1 MHANVWKT
9 IDTPEC
15 TSEPARLTADNVS
28 KEERSACT
36 TCLLDSAGLDSI
48 SFHSITKMWRFFRL
62 FRERSN
68 NNVCFCFFFTLAL
81 PKICTNWS
89 HCEMLGWSLEGTS
102 RRHCRRDWPKQG
114 KFFFI
119 WRPWDVALLLF
130 ICDHDDYWL
139 LDRKCQLIHN
149 WSYFTIITE
158 TNK

>member
-1 MHANVWKT
+1 MYANVWKT

-15 TSEPARLTADNVS
+15 ASEPARLTADNVS
-28 KEERSACT
+28 KEERSAWT

-62 FRERSN
+62 YRGRSN

-102 RRHCRRDWPKQG
+102 RRHCRRDRPKQG
-114 KFFFI
+114 KFIFSHGDYEM
-119 WRPWDVALLLF
+119 WLCCCLF
-130 ICDHDDYWL
+130 VIMMIIGF
-139 LDRKCQLIHN
+139 LIGSAN
-149 WSYFTIITE
+149 WYITE
-158 TNK
+158 AILP